1 MKSFKTALRRDLVLV
16 GVMASITFLNLQ
28 QAARLV
34 SVFSVTQVPMGLGI
48 FKGGRVP
55 IENIAEHQWL

>member
-34 SVFSVTQVPMGLGI
+34 SVFSVTQVPMGPGI
-48 FKGGRVP
+48 FIGGRVA
-55 IENIAEHQWL
+55 IENIAEHRCL